1 MEKENYSSSRD
12 NVDIELSSNQRQA
25 SENQRIESK
34 KNNELPVQDV
44 QEKQILE
51 ENSVPGLQEN
61 AL

>member
-1 MEKENYSSSRD
+1 MEKENYSSSGD
-12 NVDIELSSNQRQA
+12 NLDIELSSNQRQA

-44 QEKQILE
+44 QEKQIVG
-51 ENSVPGLQEN
+51 ENPVPGLQEN